1 MHKRLQTVVL
11 SMLLALLALPAWALG
26 LGQLQL
32 KSRLNEPL
40 LAEIPVV
47 SADPEELIDL
57 QARLA
62 SPETFLRVGLPLPD
76 KLVSDLQF
84 AVVQDAAGRP
94 LIRVTTAGPVRMPA
108 WTFLVEVAWN
118 QGKLVR
124 EYSVLLA
131 APEAVADNA
140 MQPAVALPEP
150 APSNQ
155 ILRPAP
161 APAPVPAPTAAA
173 APVTA
178 PSAVPAGDA
187 LRPLGEVRRGQT
199 LSEIAAA
206 IRRPGQDLD
215 ALMAA
220 LLESNPHAFI
230 GGDIDRLRSGA
241 LLRLPAAL
249 ADAAAVEA
257 FAGIAAAA
265 RRQAGAAAPDAIEVA
280 SAAAPVPG
288 ARLPRARAAR
298 LEIIPAAAGRGA
310 PAAAR
315 PGSGTGGEGD
325 VQMTQQL
332 QEARETIASRD
343 AEVQELKARVGEL
356 ENMQKQQAQLLQMKD
371 TALAA
376 AQQKLQQ
383 REAQATPPAANASG
397 ASSLLWLGWLLP
409 LALALA
415 AGWLWHRR
423 RRANL
428 QAGQRAPSFAHSTTA
443 TAASVP
449 LFPAEP
455 VPAADQASLG
465 VPSWLREPPAAS
477 ATASAQDQGAAI
489 AASWGPA
496 FTPTVQPGPISED
509 ERLALARTYLQM
521 DDRTSA
527 RDLLRAVTADG
538 DAASADA
545 ARAMLAGLT
554 GQDG

>member
-1 MHKRLQTVVL
+1 
-11 SMLLALLALPAWALG
+11 
-26 LGQLQL
+26 
-32 KSRLNEPL
+32 
-40 LAEIPVV
+40 
-47 SADPEELIDL
+47 
-57 QARLA
+57 
-62 SPETFLRVGLPLPD
+62 
-76 KLVSDLQF
+76 
-84 AVVQDAAGRP
+84 
-94 LIRVTTAGPVRMPA
+94 
-108 WTFLVEVAWN
+108 
-118 QGKLVR
+118 
-124 EYSVLLA
+124 
-131 APEAVADNA
+131 
-140 MQPAVALPEP
+140 
-150 APSNQ
+150 
-155 ILRPAP
+155 
-161 APAPVPAPTAAA
+161 
-173 APVTA
+173 
-178 PSAVPAGDA
+178 
-187 LRPLGEVRRGQT
+187 
-199 LSEIAAA
+199 
-206 IRRPGQDLD
+206 
-215 ALMAA
+215 
-220 LLESNPHAFI
+220 
-230 GGDIDRLRSGA
+230 
-241 LLRLPAAL
+241 
-249 ADAAAVEA
+249 
-257 FAGIAAAA
+257 
-265 RRQAGAAAPDAIEVA
+265 
-280 SAAAPVPG
+280 
-288 ARLPRARAAR
+288 
-298 LEIIPAAAGRGA
+298 
-310 PAAAR
+310 
-315 PGSGTGGEGD
+315 
-325 VQMTQQL
+325 MTQQL

-477 ATASAQDQGAAI
+477 ATASAQDHGAAI
-489 AASWGPA
+489 AASWDPA
-496 FTPTVQPGPISED
+496 FTPTVQPAPISED